1 MPSASLAWGRS
12 RRYGQRM
19 TITAAWVRKN
29 KNTSELL
36 VASDSRLRAY
46 GAIDQA
52 QKLFRL
58 ERGDCC
64 LGFCGDAQVAYP
76 LFIQVGTTLN
86 NFVRTRTRAEDVTE
100 ITDIVGRVL
109 NNLIESWDLPDI
121 EKAEQLAS
129 TRILLAGW
137 SWKHR
142 RFDIG
147 FFQAEGCTFTFHHRK
162 MRLPHPWRERGRSL
176 VFIGDYESEYRAA
189 LEEVLIRRHGA
200 QPKQV
205 EATKDVNFDY
215 EPVEALN
222 VLLQSTCQ
230 PSAFPLIG
238 GAPQLIKV
246 YAHGNDLP
254 IAIRTSADAHFLF
267 GRRLFAWEKT
277 SYPILELSGDSPRI
291 LYPMAAIP
299 VPALLRDGVE
309 IRNDDMGAAAAA
321 IAEDE
326 KQS

>member
-1 MPSASLAWGRS
+1 
-12 RRYGQRM
+12 M
-19 TITAAWVRKN
+19 TITVAWVRQN
-29 KNTSELL
+29 KKTSELL

-52 QKLFRL
+52 QKLFSL

-86 NFVRTRTRAEDVTE
+86 NFVRTRTRAEDGTE

-109 NNLIESWDLPDI
+109 NNLIGSWDLTEA

-129 TRILLAGW
+129 TKILFAGW
-137 SWKHR
+137 SWKHS

-147 FFQAEGCTFTFHHRK
+147 FFMAHGSTFTFHHRK
-162 MRLPHPWRERGRSL
+162 MLVPHPWRESRRSL
-176 VFIGDYESEYRAA
+176 VFIGDYENEYRAA
-189 LEEVLIRRHGA
+189 LRDILEQRHGP
-200 QPKQV
+200 QPRQV
-205 EATKDVNFDY
+205 ETRKEVNFDY
-215 EPVEALN
+215 EPVEALHL
-222 VLLQSTCQ
+222 LLQQASRRDDL
-230 PSAFPLIG
+230 PMIG

-246 YAHGNDLP
+246 YPHGNDLP
-254 IAIRTSADAHFLF
+254 IGIRTTAKDHFLF
-267 GRRLFAWEKT
+267 GRRLFDWEKT
-277 SYPILELSGDSPRI
+277 SYPILELTRKTPRI

-299 VPALLRDGVE
+299 LPAALRDGIEV
-309 IRNDDMGAAAAA
+309 RNDHAGAAASA

-326 KQS
+326 GEH